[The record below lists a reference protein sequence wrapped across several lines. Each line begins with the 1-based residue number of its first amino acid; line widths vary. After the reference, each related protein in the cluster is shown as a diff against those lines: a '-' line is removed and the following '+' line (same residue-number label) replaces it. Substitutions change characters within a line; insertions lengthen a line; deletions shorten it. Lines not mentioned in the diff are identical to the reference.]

1 MKKNLEKFWHISES
15 DSEANLV
22 QIGLNLGKNKT
33 SSENSDQDYV
43 EGLKLFSQDQQVAY
57 FVINISSPNTPGLR
71 RMQARD
77 KFNRLLDSI
86 ASLKS
91 LGQVT
96 HPVLIKISPDL
107 SYEERADIAKLI
119 LEKSNCV
126 PFKIVDG
133 IIVSN
138 TTTSRPSDL
147 KEKQA
152 TLSQPGGLSGAPIK
166 SMSTQAIYDMYKLT
180 SGQVPIIGVGGIF
193 SGEDAFE
200 KIKAGASL
208 VQLYTS
214 FALEGPP
221 IVASI
226 KHDLAKLLR

>member
-1 MKKNLEKFWHISES
+1 
-15 DSEANLV
+15 
-22 QIGLNLGKNKT
+22 
-33 SSENSDQDYV
+33 
-43 EGLKLFSQDQQVAY
+43 
-57 FVINISSPNTPGLR
+57 
-71 RMQARD
+71 MQSRE
-77 KFNRLLDSI
+77 KFNRLLESI

-107 SYEERADIAKLI
+107 SYEERADIASVI
-119 LEKSNCV
+119 LEKNACV
-126 PFKIVDG
+126 PFRVVDG

-138 TTTSRPSDL
+138 TTTSRPGDL
-147 KEKQA
+147 KEKNSV

-166 SMSTQAIYDMYKLT
+166 SMSTQAIYDMYQLT

-193 SGEDAFE
+193 SGADAFE

-221 IVASI
+221 IIASI
-226 KHDLAKLLR
+226 KHDLANLLKWVSCLLSNWLFYCNESFRSQYSIQTHCLFSSFHFIPLTQGQRILFPFRGSWCRPPKVNAV

>member
-1 MKKNLEKFWHISES
+1 M
-15 DSEANLV
+15 
-22 QIGLNLGKNKT
+22 GKNKT
-33 SSENSDQDYV
+33 SSENSDADYV
-43 EGLKLFSQDQQVAY
+43 EGLKLFSQDPQVAY

-71 RMQARD
+71 RMQSRE
-77 KFNRLLDSI
+77 KFNRLLESI

-107 SYEERADIAKLI
+107 SYEERADIASVI
-119 LEKSNCV
+119 LEKNACV
-126 PFKIVDG
+126 PFRVVDG

-138 TTTSRPSDL
+138 TTTSRPGDL
-147 KEKQA
+147 KEKNSV

-166 SMSTQAIYDMYKLT
+166 SMSTQAIYDMYQLT

-193 SGEDAFE
+193 SGADAFE

-221 IVASI
+221 IIASI
-226 KHDLAKLLR
+226 KHDLANLLK